1 MKGTQHTV
9 IERFTMGNLMYTI
22 AIILALIWGIAFFGY
37 GYSGAT
43 HLVLAG
49 AIVLTVIGLTRRTNN

>member
-1 MKGTQHTV
+1 
-9 IERFTMGNLMYTI
+9 MGNLMYTI